1 MARIEITTEACKSCS
16 YCVISCPKQC
26 IEIGSNVNSKGYLY
40 AETVKPEACIG
51 CAMCAQICP
60 ESAIEVWR

>member
-26 IEIGSNVNSKGYLY
+26 IEISDKVNSKGYLC
-40 AETVKPEACIG
+40 AGAVRPEDGSG